1 MSWAASVYLL
11 CWATSSVCAG
21 LLVRAYLRTR
31 SRLLMWS
38 AICFVMLALNNL
50 LVVLD
55 LLVFPSIDFSVYRS
69 LATLIGLTCLLYGF
83 IFEADLL

>member
-21 LLVRAYLRTR
+21 LLVRAYLRTH

-55 LLVFPSIDFSVYRS
+55 ILVLPSVDLSIYRS
-69 LATLIGLTCLLYGF
+69 LATLIGLVCLLYGF
-83 IFEADLL
+83 IFEAELI

>member
-1 MSWAASVYLL
+1 MSWAASVYVL
-11 CWATSSVCAG
+11 CWATSSVCAW
-21 LLVRAYLRTR
+21 LLVRAYWRTH

-38 AICFVMLALNNL
+38 AICFVMLAINNL

-55 LLVFPSIDFSVYRS
+55 LLVFLSTDLSLYRS
-69 LATLIGLTCLLYGF
+69 LATLIGLSCLLYGF